1 LVVTSSY
8 VHQSKPEENNVNL
21 KTVSGAAIEL
31 SDVAF
36 GREFNEAL
44 VHQVVVAYLSGG
56 RQGSKAQKSRADVS
70 GGGKKPF
77 KQKGT
82 GRARAGSIRSPIWR
96 GGGKTFA
103 ARPQDWAQKVN
114 RKMYRGAMQCIL
126 AELVR
131 QERLVLVEE
140 IGVTAPKTKE
150 LLARLTELNATRA
163 LIITDAV
170 DENLY
175 LAARNLPHVEVVDSK
190 AVDPVSLIAYEKVIM
205 SVSAAKQL
213 EVELG

>member
-1 LVVTSSY
+1 M
-8 VHQSKPEENNVNL
+8 NL
-21 KTVSGAAIEL
+21 KTVSGAAVEL
-31 SDVAF
+31 SEVAF
-36 GREFNEAL
+36 GKEFNEAL
-44 VHQVVVAYLSGG
+44 VHQVVTAYLAGG
-56 RQGSKAQKSRADVS
+56 RQGTRAQKTRAEVS

-103 ARPQDWAQKVN
+103 AKPQDWEQKVN

-131 QERLVLVEE
+131 QDRLILVEDFT
-140 IGVTAPKTKE
+140 VDAPKTKD
-150 LLARLTELNATRA
+150 LLAKLQAFGLANV
-163 LIITDAV
+163 LIITEAV

-175 LAARNLPHVEVVDSK
+175 LAARNLPHVAVIDTA
-190 AVDPVSLIAYEKVIM
+190 AVDPVSLIGFDKVLM
-205 SVSAAKQL
+205 SVPAAKKL